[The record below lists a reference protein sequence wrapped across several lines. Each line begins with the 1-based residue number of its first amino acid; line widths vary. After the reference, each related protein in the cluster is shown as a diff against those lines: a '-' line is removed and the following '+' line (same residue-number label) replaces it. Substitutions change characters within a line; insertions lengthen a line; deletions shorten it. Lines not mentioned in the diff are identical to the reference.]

1 MKDEYDFSNAEQG
14 RFFVPTDAIEFPVY
28 LDADV
33 LHDLRARSVAAQQ
46 DVQTLVNDLL
56 RKAIGGAGRAAE
68 G

>member
-14 RFFVPTDAIEFPVY
+14 RFFVPEDAIEFPVY

-33 LHDLRARSVAAQQ
+33 LHDLRARSMTARQ

-56 RKAIGGAGRAAE
+56 RQAIGGVGRAA
-68 G
+68 GG

>member
-14 RFFVPTDAIEFPVY
+14 RFFVPEDAIEFPVY

-33 LHDLRARSVAAQQ
+33 LHDLRARSMTARQ

-56 RKAIGGAGRAAE
+56 RQAIGGAGRTAR